1 MLAQTDSAGTEH
13 PIAYYSRKMF
23 PRECR
28 YSTTEQEG
36 LAVVEA
42 CKYFLPYLL
51 GRSFTVVTNH
61 RALAFLAQKEPSNG
75 RLARWMDVLRQF
87 TFTIVYRPG
96 KSNQNAETLS
106 RQAWIDDRPAQDSP
120 EEGEM
125 LGPPNTFG
133 TETL

>member
-1 MLAQTDSAGTEH
+1 MLAQTECAGTEH

-23 PRECR
+23 SRECR
-28 YSTTEQEG
+28 YSATEQEG

-51 GRSFTVVTNH
+51 GRSFTVVTDY
-61 RALAFLAQKEPSNG
+61 RALTFLAQKESSNG
-75 RLARWMDVLRQF
+75 GLARWMDVLRQF

-96 KSNQNAETLS
+96 KLNQNADALYC
-106 RQAWIDDRPAQDSP
+106 QAWIDDRQAQDSP

-125 LGPPNTFG
+125 LGAPNTFG
-133 TETL
+133 TETI